1 MKKLT
6 KKNPYWKGEEFWTRA
21 EEPDD
26 EEIENVYMRL
36 KYYEDL
42 EEKLQEVYGDNPDLL
57 ETVVDGFVKHEG
69 CKFDTPYKSK
79 LLMDESVDKWEEW
92 KAADSDG
99 KLIISPCKIGEW
111 VYCVRNSWDGQ
122 NIDKKHFKF
131 SMLDKLGKSVFLTL
145 KEAEEKVNGQ
155 QQFSN

>member
-1 MKKLT
+1 MKRLT
-6 KKNPYWKGEEFWTRA
+6 KKNPYWESEEFWTRA

-57 ETVVDGFVKHEG
+57 ETVVDGLVKHEG

-99 KLIISPCKIGEW
+99 RLIISSCKSGE
-111 VYCVRNSWDGQ
+111 
-122 NIDKKHFKF
+122 K
-131 SMLDKLGKSVFLTL
+131 
-145 KEAEEKVNGQ
+145 
-155 QQFSN
+155 